1 LLLGVF
7 HRLVQPLARQQL
19 ECQQLSR
26 CNGVA
31 AITAAANHAHRC
43 VWCLPFQMGAAIL
56 IGMNIH
62 VDKLG
67 RIVIPKRLRDRL
79 GLQTAAGLE
88 LQENADGFSLR
99 VPQARPNMV
108 KVDGLWVHQG
118 APPSG
123 FNWDTAIDAAR
134 QERHPT
140 PDRL

>member
-1 LLLGVF
+1 LSLGVF

-19 ECQQLSR
+19 ECKQLSR

-43 VWCLPFQMGAAIL
+43 IWCLLSQMRTAIL

-67 RIVIPKRLRDRL
+67 RIVIPKRLRDRF
-79 GLQTAAGLE
+79 GLRPDVVLE

-118 APPSG
+118 TPPSG
-123 FNWDTAIDAAR
+123 FSWDTAIDAAR